1 MTRSSH
7 SFPSIKV
14 IKAFWISATFPYWL
28 VQLRGKMGDI
38 GKEFKYAELGRY
50 GYCTNVAFLWGGAS
64 LSLSLG
70 QDVFFS
76 FIGTRCVF
84 FFLWDKMCFF
94 LWHCY
99 SWVAAVSCCPIS
111 QRFKCKRSFWRQQRS
126 LKDGKRRQK
135 SLSSN
140 FAQIILLRQ
149 SASQIMLVNL
159 PWWINFLRKD
169 GLSSIYILTIL
180 GFLREYCGRSP
191 VLGFSQITWQWGC

>member
-38 GKEFKYAELGRY
+38 GKDFKYAELGRY

-64 LSLSLG
+64 LYLSL
-70 QDVFFS
+70 F
-76 FIGTRCVF
+76 GTRCVF

-94 LWHCY
+94 SWLLHGNCY

-149 SASQIMLVNL
+149 SGSQIMPVNL

-180 GFLREYCGRSP
+180 GFLREYCGRSR